1 MRSYKCIFFDLDHTV
16 WDYETNSEETLS
28 EMFEEHLLGELGI
41 SSRENFL
48 TTFKEVNARLW
59 DLYDRELIT
68 SDVIRKER
76 FHQILTSFDV
86 HAPSL
91 CETLSVEYLHRCP
104 RKGNLMPHALETLQ
118 YLSAKY
124 NLTIITNGFEE
135 VQHVK
140 LTAGKVDHFFDHVI
154 TSQKAG
160 HKKPSKQIFEY
171 ARQVNNIAFHEA
183 IMIGDNLV
191 TDIGG
196 ARNAGIDTVYF
207 NPLGVSHEETVSYEI
222 RGLEEL
228 LSFL

>member
-1 MRSYKCIFFDLDHTV
+1 MGSYKCIFFDLDHTI
-16 WDYETNSEETLS
+16 WDYETNSEETLY
-28 EMFEEHLLGELGI
+28 ELFHEHLLVKRGVP
-41 SSRENFL
+41 SVENFQSV
-48 TTFKEVNARLW
+48 FKEVNTHLW

-76 FHQILTSFDV
+76 FHQILMSFDI
-86 HAPSL
+86 HDPSF
-91 CETLSVEYLHRCP
+91 CEALSAEYLHRCP
-104 RKGNLMPHALETLQ
+104 RKGTLMPHALETLE

-135 VQHVK
+135 IQHVK
-140 LTAGKVDHFFDHVI
+140 LGAGKVEHFFDHIV

-160 HKKPSKQIFEY
+160 HRKPSKEIFEY
-171 ARQVNNIAFHEA
+171 ARQINNIDFHET

-196 ARNAGIDTVYF
+196 ARNAGIDTIYF
-207 NPLGVSHEETVSYEI
+207 NPFGVNHRETVTYEI
-222 RGLEEL
+222 KSLREL